1 MISDIDE
8 IPNLR
13 KFKYNEK
20 LKYTVFCQKNFSYKF
35 NLINKT
41 FPIWH
46 GTKGCKKKHLKNP
59 QWLRNQKIKKKTF
72 LNFFNIKWN
81 VINNGGWH
89 FSYLMNPDQIRE
101 KIMSFGHAEF
111 NQKKFIDITN
121 IEEKVSKNLDLFER
135 EQIYEKVDFD
145 NSFPLVIHQDKK
157 NLSKWI
163 I

>member
-1 MISDIDE
+1 M
-8 IPNLR
+8 PLQG
-13 KFKYNEK
+13 KYNEK

-46 GTKGCKKKHLKNP
+46 GTKGCKKKHLKTP

-81 VINNGGWH
+81 IINNGGWH
-89 FSYLMNPDQIRE
+89 FSYLMSPSQIRD

-111 NQKKFIDITN
+111 NHEKFIDITN
-121 IEEKVSKNLDLFER
+121 IEEKVNKNLDLFER

-145 NSFPLVIHQDKK
+145 SSFPLVIHQDKK